1 MLFFVKLPHNSHINI
16 AYIKFTCYI
25 YNDSIF

>member
-1 MLFFVKLPHNSHINI
+1 MLFFIKLPHNSHINI
-16 AYIKFTCYI
+16 AYIKFIYYI